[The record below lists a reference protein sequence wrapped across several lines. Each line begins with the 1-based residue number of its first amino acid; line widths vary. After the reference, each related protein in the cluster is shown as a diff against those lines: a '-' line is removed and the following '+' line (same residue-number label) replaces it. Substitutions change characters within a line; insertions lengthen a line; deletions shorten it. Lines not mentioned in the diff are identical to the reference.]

1 MIFDLVELTLR
12 YHSYYL
18 AEKYKFD
25 KDVALEKIENL
36 ENIINIRFKES
47 SVGYKV
53 VNCNIIRIDSEATF
67 NEIIKPAINLT
78 NNKLFENVNLEYV
91 GAIKAY
97 QNGDNEKC
105 LNKCLKSFESTLKI
119 ICDKKGWGYNDND
132 TSSKLIKICYDNEL
146 VPNKMQSEFNSLRSL
161 LESGIPP
168 VRNHYS
174 RHGKGGEKIVIE
186 DYLARYAL
194 NITGSCIVFLIEI
207 SGL

>member
-67 NEIIKPAINLT
+67 NEIIKPAINL
-78 NNKLFENVNLEYV
+78 
-91 GAIKAY
+91 
-97 QNGDNEKC
+97 
-105 LNKCLKSFESTLKI
+105 
-119 ICDKKGWGYNDND
+119 
-132 TSSKLIKICYDNEL
+132 
-146 VPNKMQSEFNSLRSL
+146 
-161 LESGIPP
+161 
-168 VRNHYS
+168 
-174 RHGKGGEKIVIE
+174 
-186 DYLARYAL
+186 
-194 NITGSCIVFLIEI
+194 
-207 SGL
+207 